1 MRSAH
6 PLSGLLAAALLAL
19 FPVHAQQADAG
30 VELPLP
36 ASPAAAEA
44 ESVDSEASA
53 TVEPAPVLGTP
64 DDAPRYAISRGNSTA
79 HAAMLS
85 PGQRAL
91 VAALP
96 DSFRMPVH
104 PASAPYLP
112 PPAFAADTQAAA
124 GKARIDDSGT
134 LVGLGRGLPFPE
146 IDNTDPQGGLKAIWN
161 HLLRW
166 RGTGRTRHTQMVV
179 MTDDMPP
186 LPVDLQERSRF
197 LRGIDAE
204 GPERTLLLAQQLFG
218 ISAPPR
224 LAGNLKL
231 IHEAR
236 DGTVKAW
243 QRSPGPSLSSLKPTT
258 EVGADTAVI
267 GSDGL
272 YDEDQRE
279 GFSGSPDGWRW
290 KLVARHDLLVPWAA
304 DRFTARD
311 RPLDA
316 VLGPRHPDP
325 SLLRYEPRRV
335 LQLDARLA
343 SDRSSAFP
351 RRSYYIDEASWQVL
365 LVEFYGRDDRLQR
378 VQEVHVRQQGDVLL
392 PAVEVVYDLP
402 TRRYLVIGLEAQA
415 GATALLSPSAEE
427 FQPGRAVDWAKSVG
441 AVPAKR

>member
-1 MRSAH
+1 MGRRFIPAAASARYGCRPFRRDLPAMRSAH

-19 FPVHAQQADAG
+19 FPVNAQQADAG

-64 DDAPRYAISRGNSTA
+64 DDAPRYAISKGNSTA

-197 LRGIDAE
+197 LRGIDAQ
-204 GPERTLLLAQQLFG
+204 GPERTLLLAQQLFE
-218 ISAPPR
+218 I
-224 LAGNLKL
+224 
-231 IHEAR
+231 
-236 DGTVKAW
+236 
-243 QRSPGPSLSSLKPTT
+243 
-258 EVGADTAVI
+258 
-267 GSDGL
+267 
-272 YDEDQRE
+272 
-279 GFSGSPDGWRW
+279 
-290 KLVARHDLLVPWAA
+290 
-304 DRFTARD
+304 
-311 RPLDA
+311 
-316 VLGPRHPDP
+316 
-325 SLLRYEPRRV
+325 
-335 LQLDARLA
+335 
-343 SDRSSAFP
+343 
-351 RRSYYIDEASWQVL
+351 
-365 LVEFYGRDDRLQR
+365 
-378 VQEVHVRQQGDVLL
+378 
-392 PAVEVVYDLP
+392 
-402 TRRYLVIGLEAQA
+402 
-415 GATALLSPSAEE
+415 
-427 FQPGRAVDWAKSVG
+427 GRASCRERVS
-441 AVPAKR
+441 